1 MSEPSTPLMRQYS
14 AIKKEHPNALLFF
27 RLGDFY
33 ELFFDDAILAARE
46 LQITLTSRN
55 KEKGVNIPMCGV
67 PYHAAEGYIAKLI
80 RRGFKVAVCEQVEDP
95 RLATKLVRREV
106 TRVVTPGTAADS
118 SLNAEE
124 NNFLAAVATVG
135 DRVGFAALDL
145 STGEFRATEFAGESA
160 GRRIQE
166 ELEQLRPKEMLYG
179 SSAPLL
185 EHASSTQLGS
195 FATLNGRDTPH
206 STGTAPVARI
216 SGFGWAE
223 TPLDDW
229 IFAPDHAIP
238 LVENHFGVLSLEGFG
253 LAGKQAAASAAGA
266 ILYYIRST
274 QRGTLDHVDRIGF
287 YERQNCLVLDAVTVR
302 NLELIEPLFAG
313 TDAGVTLIR
322 CLDAT
327 ITPMGKR
334 LLRMWML
341 RPSLDRT
348 EIEARLDAVD
358 VQVKD
363 IVGREELRRSLDGI
377 LDLERLLSRVT
388 LETANPRDVLALG
401 ASLGK
406 LPKVRGVLAGL
417 LAPRL
422 AMLHAAIDELGD
434 LRGKIESMLAP
445 EPPLTLNDGGVIAA
459 GIDKDLDELR
469 DLSHNSKQY
478 LAQVETRERE
488 RTGIGS
494 LKVKFNSIFGY
505 YIEISKANLHHAPT
519 DYERKQTL
527 VNAERFTTPE
537 LKEYESKILDAQ
549 EKIVEIERRLFAE
562 LRSAIAAEAKRIRQT
577 ALALAEVDVLGSLA
591 HIAALRNYCRP
602 KFEADNS
609 DQTADLEIV
618 EGRHPVIELQEMTIG
633 NDRFVPNDLFLN
645 SKTHNIVV
653 LTGPNMGGKSTYLR
667 QAALIVIMAQMGS
680 FVPARSVRMGI
691 VDRVFTRIGASDN
704 VARGRSTFMV
714 EMTETAAIL
723 HTATPR
729 SLILLDEVGRG
740 TSTYD
745 GLAIAWA
752 AVEYLH
758 ARVRAKTLFATHY
771 FELTE
776 LAEQLSGVKN
786 YHVSVKET
794 GGSVVFL
801 RRVEPGAADRSYGIE
816 VAKLAGLPNEVVVRA
831 REVLAEHESSEHR
844 LSGHLTPGSA
854 PERPAQLT
862 IFTPLSQ
869 PVLEKLREADLDRM
883 TPLEALNLLAELKKA
898 DWQKRWQRRTQLI
911 HASGQLLI
919 VGFDGTEMSPR
930 LASLLAKIAPAGVIL
945 FARNIKGVEQT
956 HTLLRECQKC
966 VAMPLFTCVDLE
978 GGTVDRFRN
987 VLGTAP
993 SPAEVFATGSRA
1005 LYRKHGR
1012 VIGENCRALGFNV
1025 DFAPVLDLAFAASR
1039 SVMSSRAVS
1048 DDPKQVV
1055 VYAREFLQGL
1065 RDAGVLGCGKHFPW
1079 AG

>member
-1 MSEPSTPLMRQYS
+1 MSEPSTPLMRQYA

-33 ELFFDDAILAARE
+33 ELFFDDAVLAARE

-55 KEKGVNIPMCGV
+55 KEKGIDIPMCGV

-80 RRGFKVAVCEQVEDP
+80 RKGFKVAVCEQVEDP
-95 RLATKLVRREV
+95 RMAKKLVRREV

-145 STGEFRATEFAGESA
+145 STGEFRATEFTGETA
-160 GRRIQE
+160 TKRIQE
-166 ELEQLRPKEMLYG
+166 ELEQLRPREMLYG
-179 SSAPLL
+179 SSAPLF
-185 EHASSTQLGS
+185 ETHTGIQRGS
-195 FATLNGRDTPH
+195 FAPLESQVPLGTGALPARHTG
-206 STGTAPVARI
+206 TGTAPVARI
-216 SGFGWAE
+216 SGGGWAE

-229 IFAPDHAIP
+229 IFSPDHAIP

-274 QRGTLDHVDRIGF
+274 QRGSLDHVDRIGF
-287 YERQNCLVLDAVTVR
+287 YERQNCLVLDVVTVR
-302 NLELIEPLFAG
+302 NLELVEPLFAG
-313 TDAGVTLIR
+313 TDAGVTLFR

-327 ITPMGKR
+327 VTPMGKR
-334 LLRMWML
+334 LLRTWLL
-341 RPSLDRT
+341 RPSLDRA
-348 EIEARLDAVD
+348 EIEGRLDAVA

-363 IVGREELRRSLDGI
+363 TVRREELRRSLDGI

-388 LETANPRDVLALG
+388 LETANPRDVLALA
-401 ASLGK
+401 ASLGRV
-406 LPKVRGVLAGL
+406 PKVRLTLAELSGPEL
-417 LAPRL
+417 SKAGSSGPRL
-422 AMLHAAIDELGD
+422 GALHAAIDELRD
-434 LRGKIESMLAP
+434 LREKIDRTLVS
-445 EPPLTLNDGGVIAA
+445 EPPLTLSDGGVIAA
-459 GIDKDLDELR
+459 GVDRDLDELR
-469 DLSHNSKQY
+469 DLSRNSKQY

-505 YIEISKANLHHAPT
+505 YIEISKANLHLSPA

-549 EKIVEIERRLFAE
+549 EKIVEIERRLFTE

-577 ALALAEVDVLGSLA
+577 ALALAEVDVLGCLA
-591 HIAALRNYCRP
+591 HIAVLRNYCRP
-602 KFEADNS
+602 RFDEVEKDT
-609 DQTADLEIV
+609 DGGDLEIV
-618 EGRHPVIELQEMTIG
+618 EGRHPVIELQEMTTG
-633 NDRFVPNDLFLN
+633 SDRFVPNDLFLD
-645 SKTHNIVV
+645 SSPPGMTPDKSHNATPNIPAQSIPRQNIIV

-680 FVPARSVRMGI
+680 FVPARSVRMSI

-723 HTATPR
+723 HTATAR

-752 AVEYLH
+752 AIEYLH
-758 ARVRAKTLFATHY
+758 AHVRAKTLFATHY

-786 YHVSVKET
+786 YHVSVKEA
-794 GGSVVFL
+794 GGNVVFL

-816 VAKLAGLPNEVVVRA
+816 VAKLAGLPNEVVIRA

-844 LSGHLTPGSA
+844 LSGHLTPGSSHSEG
-854 PERPAQLT
+854 PERPTQLT
-862 IFTPLSQ
+862 IFTALSQ
-869 PVLEKLREADLDRM
+869 PVVEKLREVDLNRL
-883 TPLEALNLLAELKKA
+883 TPLEALNLLAELKKE
-898 DWQKRWQRRTQLI
+898 I
-911 HASGQLLI
+911 
-919 VGFDGTEMSPR
+919 
-930 LASLLAKIAPAGVIL
+930 
-945 FARNIKGVEQT
+945 
-956 HTLLRECQKC
+956 
-966 VAMPLFTCVDLE
+966 
-978 GGTVDRFRN
+978 
-987 VLGTAP
+987 
-993 SPAEVFATGSRA
+993 
-1005 LYRKHGR
+1005 
-1012 VIGENCRALGFNV
+1012 
-1025 DFAPVLDLAFAASR
+1025 
-1039 SVMSSRAVS
+1039 
-1048 DDPKQVV
+1048 
-1055 VYAREFLQGL
+1055 
-1065 RDAGVLGCGKHFPW
+1065 
-1079 AG
+1079 

>member
-1 MSEPSTPLMRQYS
+1 MSEPSTPLMRQYA

-33 ELFFDDAILAARE
+33 ELFFDDAVLAARE

-55 KEKGVNIPMCGV
+55 KEKGMAIPMCGV
-67 PYHAAEGYIAKLI
+67 PYHAADGYIAKLI

-95 RLATKLVRREV
+95 RLAKKLVRREV
-106 TRVVTPGTAADS
+106 TRVVTPGTAVDS

-185 EHASSTQLGS
+185 ERAGGVQMRS
-195 FATLNGRDTPH
+195 FAPLDGPEARHHTDTGL
-206 STGTAPVARI
+206 STGTAPVARV
-216 SGFGWAE
+216 SGGGWAE

-238 LVENHFGVLSLEGFG
+238 LLENHFGVLSLEGFG
-253 LAGKQAAASAAGA
+253 LAGKRAAASAAGA

-313 TDAGVTLIR
+313 TDAGVTLFR

-327 ITPMGKR
+327 VTPMGKR
-334 LLRMWML
+334 LLRTWML
-341 RPSLDRT
+341 RPSLDRS
-348 EIEARLDAVD
+348 EIEGRLDSVE

-363 IVGREELRRSLDGI
+363 TVRREELRRSLDGI

-388 LETANPRDVLALG
+388 LETANPRDVLALA
-401 ASLGK
+401 ASLAK
-406 LPKVRGVLAGL
+406 IPKVRTVLGGL
-417 LAPRL
+417 VASRL
-422 AMLHAAIDELGD
+422 GTLQGLIDELGD
-434 LRGKIESMLAP
+434 LREKIDGTLVP
-445 EPPLTLNDGGVIAA
+445 EPPLTVSDGGVIAA
-459 GIDKDLDELR
+459 GVDKDLDELR
-469 DLSHNSKQY
+469 DLSRNSKQY
-478 LAQVETRERE
+478 LAQVEQRERE

-505 YIEISKANLHHAPT
+505 YIEISKANLHHAPA

-537 LKEYESKILDAQ
+537 LEEYESKILDAQ

-577 ALALAEVDVLGSLA
+577 ALALAEVDVLGCLA

-602 KFEADNS
+602 RFQNKS
-609 DQTADLEIV
+609 DAAIKAEDAGDLEIV
-618 EGRHPVIELQEMTIG
+618 EGRHPVIELQELAG
-633 NDRFVPNDLFLN
+633 SDRFIPNDLFLD
-645 SKTHNIVV
+645 SSAHNIIV

-680 FVPARSVRMGI
+680 FVPARAVRLGI

-723 HTATPR
+723 HTATAR

-752 AVEYLH
+752 AIEYLH
-758 ARVRAKTLFATHY
+758 ARVHAKTLFATHY

-844 LSGHLTPGSA
+844 LSGHLTPGSSTE
-854 PERPAQLT
+854 PERPTQLT

-869 PVLEKLREADLDRM
+869 PVLEKLREVDLNRL
-883 TPLEALNLLAELKKA
+883 TPLEALNLLAELKKE
-898 DWQKRWQRRTQLI
+898 I
-911 HASGQLLI
+911 
-919 VGFDGTEMSPR
+919 
-930 LASLLAKIAPAGVIL
+930 
-945 FARNIKGVEQT
+945 
-956 HTLLRECQKC
+956 
-966 VAMPLFTCVDLE
+966 
-978 GGTVDRFRN
+978 
-987 VLGTAP
+987 
-993 SPAEVFATGSRA
+993 
-1005 LYRKHGR
+1005 
-1012 VIGENCRALGFNV
+1012 
-1025 DFAPVLDLAFAASR
+1025 
-1039 SVMSSRAVS
+1039 
-1048 DDPKQVV
+1048 
-1055 VYAREFLQGL
+1055 
-1065 RDAGVLGCGKHFPW
+1065 
-1079 AG
+1079 